1 MIIIVD
7 LADSSMFSKR
17 KADVRRVSCQYQL
30 DKSESVL
37 RSISNDE
44 FRKSYPLRLG

>member
-17 KADVRRVSCQYQL
+17 KADVRRVSCQYQV
-30 DKSESVL
+30 DKSDSVL
-37 RSISNDE
+37 RSISKLSSE
-44 FRKSYPLRLG
+44 RGIL